1 MPITIGN
8 GYLKSEIFI
17 TPPENTREA
26 WWKVLWEK
34 IKDFFFL
41 LVKQKRTVVYMR
53 SCLPIARPLENG
65 LQRFFSS

>member
-17 TPPENTREA
+17 PPPENTREA

-34 IKDFFFL
+34 IKDFFFS
-41 LVKQKRTVVYMR
+41 T
-53 SCLPIARPLENG
+53 
-65 LQRFFSS
+65 